1 MGLHGLEES
10 TAKVLVP
17 ERGQVVIVQ
26 ESEGAFLLQMGLG
39 WRGQGQGSIHGAS
52 ENGAGAGHVCQIKEF
67 EKAINCFSRLEIIKP
82 LVFAGYVPIIDLL
95 TQPAHLGTVGRRFF

>member
-39 WRGQGQGSIHGAS
+39 WRGQGQDPSMAPRRMGLA
-52 ENGAGAGHVCQIKEF
+52 
-67 EKAINCFSRLEIIKP
+67 
-82 LVFAGYVPIIDLL
+82 
-95 TQPAHLGTVGRRFF
+95 LGTFARSKSSKKR